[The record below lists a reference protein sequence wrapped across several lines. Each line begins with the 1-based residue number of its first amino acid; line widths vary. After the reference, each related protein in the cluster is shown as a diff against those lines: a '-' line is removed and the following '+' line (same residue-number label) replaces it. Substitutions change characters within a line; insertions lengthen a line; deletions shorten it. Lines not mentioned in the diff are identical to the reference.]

1 MDLHVYNTLI
11 LSDLH
16 LGSETSRAREA
27 TQVLKRNQFE
37 RLILLGDIFADL
49 NFARLTKDHWKFLG
63 YIRKLSN
70 PKRNIEVV
78 WVEGNHDH
86 GLANIMSH
94 LVGVR
99 VYQHYA
105 WQYDGLQHIAIHGH
119 QFDGFQ
125 VNNLR
130 FSRLGTSLYLQ
141 LQKLDFKSKPI
152 ARLIDRLNTRSST
165 MPTASSAA
173 TPTRPSRSK
182 KTESTTT
189 TQGAGS
195 IPASPISPSTNRGF
209 ASMSLTSRHT
219 KSELTIVIPA
229 KNEAKLI
236 PRLLTSLTNQDY
248 GKMSS
253 TKVLVADANSTDGTP
268 EIVLSF
274 CDRLNVSVIRGGMPS
289 VGRNLGAAHAEST
302 YVLFLDAD
310 IELAHPSVVRRAVE
324 LAQRKQLHC
333 VTTNILC
340 RGGSWVDAAV
350 YGGNNFFQ
358 YASQIHHPFATGMF
372 MLFER
377 KKFWELGGFNERVL
391 YAEDYQLTLQVE
403 RSRFG
408 IVRGGVYTT
417 NRRFQKMGHLR
428 VGWLFL
434 KTFMN
439 YWNQDYF
446 LRDHKY
452 WQA

>member
-1 MDLHVYNTLI
+1 MTIENMEIENLATEDTAPRLHAA
-11 LSDLH
+11 
-16 LGSETSRAREA
+16 G
-27 TQVLKRNQFE
+27 
-37 RLILLGDIFADL
+37 
-49 NFARLTKDHWKFLG
+49 
-63 YIRKLSN
+63 
-70 PKRNIEVV
+70 
-78 WVEGNHDH
+78 
-86 GLANIMSH
+86 
-94 LVGVR
+94 
-99 VYQHYA
+99 
-105 WQYDGLQHIAIHGH
+105 
-119 QFDGFQ
+119 
-125 VNNLR
+125 
-130 FSRLGTSLYLQ
+130 
-141 LQKLDFKSKPI
+141 
-152 ARLIDRLNTRSST
+152 
-165 MPTASSAA
+165 PTAA
-173 TPTRPSRSK
+173 
-182 KTESTTT
+182 
-189 TQGAGS
+189 
-195 IPASPISPSTNRGF
+195 
-209 ASMSLTSRHT
+209 
-219 KSELTIVIPA
+219 SELTIVIPA

-236 PRLLTSLTNQDY
+236 PRLLTALTMQDY
-248 GKMSS
+248 SKISS
-253 TKVLVADANSTDGTP
+253 TRVLVADANSTDGTP
-268 EIVLSF
+268 EIVLGF
-274 CDRLNVSVIRGGMPS
+274 RDRLNVSVIRGGMPS
-289 VGRNLGAAHAEST
+289 VGRNLGAAQAESD

-310 IELAHPSVVRRAVE
+310 IEPAHISVVRRAVE
-324 LAQRKQLHC
+324 LARRKQLHC